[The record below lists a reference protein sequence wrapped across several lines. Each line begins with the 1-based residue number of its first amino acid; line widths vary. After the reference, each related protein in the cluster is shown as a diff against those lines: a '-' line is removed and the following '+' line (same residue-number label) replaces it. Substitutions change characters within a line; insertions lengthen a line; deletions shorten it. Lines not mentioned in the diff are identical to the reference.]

1 MRGPNRYGGS
11 RTAHS
16 KANVALMSR

>member
-1 MRGPNRYGGS
+1 MTGPNRYGGS